1 LTEPLTPGRFRDR
14 YALAAFADGG
24 VVVDLE
30 TGSYSALNGT
40 AAAMLTVLQTAS
52 SADEAVD
59 RLAARFGISAE
70 RARADLA
77 GLTEALSREGLRIEP
92 IDAFRYRQAEDGGYD
107 LWHGERRTV
116 HLTPDLRRVTL
127 GQRRDELPLEV
138 YEYVSDLAPK
148 VMFLLGIPVLHGS
161 TWQRSAG
168 VLAMCGKSKAGKT
181 TTARTLARH
190 AGRVLSE
197 DLITLR
203 LEDGKPCVFVEAEAN
218 IVRWSRAAAQALNAG
233 AASVDTRGLVE
244 AATGPT
250 AELTSLWFLD
260 ARRRGERFLIS
271 PISKAAALTQLL
283 SHGFL
288 GGAGDAHWRR
298 FLETCRTIT
307 AAVAAHEASLPSGL
321 DRLDA
326 ALADFAKR

>member
-1 LTEPLTPGRFRDR
+1 MSAPLTPARFRER
-14 YALAAFADGG
+14 YALATFADGG

-40 AAAMLTVLQTAS
+40 AAAMLTALQTAS
-52 SADEAVD
+52 SDDDAVD
-59 RLAARFGISAE
+59 RLAARLGISAE
-70 RARADLA
+70 RARTDLA
-77 GLTEALSREGLRIEP
+77 TLTEALSGEGLRVEP
-92 IDAFRYRQAEDGGYD
+92 IDAFRYRRAEDGGYD
-107 LWHGERRTV
+107 LWHGEHRTV
-116 HLTPDLRRVTL
+116 HLAPDLRRVTL
-127 GQRRDELPLEV
+127 GRRRDELPLDV

-161 TWQRSAG
+161 TWQGSAG

-203 LEDGKPCVFVEAEAN
+203 VDDGKPYVFVEAEAN
-218 IVRWSRAAAQALNAG
+218 IVRWSRATAAALNEG
-233 AASVDTRGLVE
+233 AEWVDTSGLVE
-244 AATGPT
+244 VATGPV
-250 AELTSLWFLD
+250 AKLTSLWFLD
-260 ARRRGERFLIS
+260 ARRRGERFEIS
-271 PISKAAALTQLL
+271 PASNTAALTELL

-288 GGAGDAHWRR
+288 GGEGDAHWRR
-298 FLETCRTIT
+298 FLETCRAIT
-307 AAVAAHEASLPSGL
+307 AAVAPHVASLPSGL